1 MVLPGSLTSLSIY
14 ISVWPNCIHI
24 ADGISQYVTRS
35 DKTSLIAV
43 KYTYSFYGAYHLFCG
58 CYSNS
63 VSFIEFLRIF
73 CIYDEVCIII
83 AC

>member
-1 MVLPGSLTSLSIY
+1 MEQREQQIK
-14 ISVWPNCIHI
+14 
-24 ADGISQYVTRS
+24 GIGTTINVAVYVTRS